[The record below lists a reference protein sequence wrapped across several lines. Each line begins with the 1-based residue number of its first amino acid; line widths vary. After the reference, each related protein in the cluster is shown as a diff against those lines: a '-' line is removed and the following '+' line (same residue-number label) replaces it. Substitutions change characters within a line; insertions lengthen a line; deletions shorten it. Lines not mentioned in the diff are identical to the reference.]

1 MAINNF
7 SDPLNISKHFTCLH
21 NMFLREKSLT
31 MRIPD
36 SIVVDDVDAVGSG
49 GTQRGDVILP

>member
-7 SDPLNISKHFTCLH
+7 SDALNISKHSTCLH
-21 NMFLREKSLT
+21 NMFLREKSLA

>member
-7 SDPLNISKHFTCLH
+7 SDALNISKHLTCLN
-21 NMFLREKSLT
+21 NMFLRVESLT

>member
-7 SDPLNISKHFTCLH
+7 SDALNTSKHLTCLH
-21 NMFLREKSLT
+21 NLFLGKKFNNE
-31 MRIPD
+31 RIPG